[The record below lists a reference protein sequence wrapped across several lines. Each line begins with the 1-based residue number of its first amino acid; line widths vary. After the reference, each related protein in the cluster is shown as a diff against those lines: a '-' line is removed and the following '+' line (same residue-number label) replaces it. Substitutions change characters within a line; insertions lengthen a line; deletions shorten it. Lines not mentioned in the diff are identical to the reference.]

1 MFKPNQPV
9 TLPDGTEARYECHG
23 PMAGDC
29 TVLIEGEGRRLVKVA
44 DLKPIPERES
54 ERVRST

>member
-9 TLPDGTEARYECHG
+9 LLEDGTEARYECHG
-23 PMAGDC
+23 PMDDQC

-44 DLKPIPERES
+44 ELKPIEGKEN
-54 ERVRST
+54 ERVRSS